1 MPKIYLVEDNFLH
14 REYLFNQITKAL
26 NQKKIFFDLVPVTN
40 IPTFVRSL
48 SKKTISDT
56 DIFFLDIDLTSFL
69 DGVQIGEIIRGYNAN
84 CFLIF
89 VTAELNKGVD
99 ILNLRINPF
108 AYIIKENNSITT
120 VYSQLLQTFDDIV
133 ANLNPVSDDK
143 NISVTS
149 RGQMYIFKESD
160 INYIQTIEGNR
171 YSTLFKLINDEIV
184 LGSTISKLKKS
195 LDSTN
200 LFTGLKS
207 TIINVSNIQEIYRK
221 ESLIIFKNED
231 SLVLTPRL
239 IDKVQSFITNRKFS

>member
-14 REYLFNQITKAL
+14 REYLFNQITKVL
-26 NQKKIFFDLVPVTN
+26 NNQKIFFDLIPVVN

-48 SKKTISDT
+48 SRKSISDT

-69 DGVQIGEIIRGYNAN
+69 DGVQIGEIIREYNTN

-120 VYSQLLQTFDDIV
+120 VHSQLVQTFDDII
-133 ANLNPVSDDK
+133 ANLNPVSNDK

-171 YSTLFKLINDEIV
+171 YNTLFKLINDEIV
-184 LGSTISKLKKS
+184 LGSTIAKLKKT

-207 TIINVSNIQEIYRK
+207 TIINVNNIQEIYRK

-239 IDKVQSFITNRKFS
+239 IDKVQSFLTNRKSY